1 MSMRI
6 ALYGRGF
13 GPDYDGLMKEVM
25 RVLKEARTEMLV
37 FTGLL
42 DDVKRCSDKGT
53 DYQTFNSYEQL
64 KGKADV
70 LFSFGGD
77 GTMLDS
83 VEYVRDTAIP
93 VLGINMGRLGF
104 LSSVS
109 SDETLDAVH
118 KILKGDYEVEKRSLL
133 ELVGEK
139 QRFNG
144 INYALN
150 ELSVMRKDGSSL
162 IVIQVFVDD
171 KLLNTYWADG
181 LILATPTGSTA
192 YSLSAG
198 GPIVAPN
205 NDSFLITPI
214 SAHNLS
220 VRPVVISDKSVV
232 KIKVDGRCDAYD
244 LSLDSRTKLVDKSL
258 QLEVKKADFTF
269 NMVKLP
275 GKDFFEAIRKKLLWG
290 NDVRN

>member
-1 MSMRI
+1 MKI
-6 ALYGRGF
+6 ALYGRAYS
-13 GPDYDGLMKEVM
+13 PDYEGLMTE
-25 RVLKEARTEMLV
+25 VLKTLREAGAQIMAY
-37 FTGLL
+37 TGLMNHP
-42 DDVKRCSDKGT
+42 DI
-53 DYQTFNSYEQL
+53 QTFSSYEQL
-64 KGKADV
+64 RGNADM

-83 VEYVRDTAIP
+83 VELVRDSGIP
-93 VLGINMGRLGF
+93 VLGINTGRLGF
-104 LSSVS
+104 LASVS
-109 SDETLDAVH
+109 QKETISAVKHILD
-118 KILKGDYEVEKRSLL
+118 GNYEVEQRSLVQ
-133 ELVGEK
+133 LVGQEE
-139 QRFNG
+139 RFNG

-162 IVIQVFVDD
+162 IVINVFVDD

-220 VRPVVISDKSVV
+220 VRPVVRSDKSVV
-232 KIKVDGRCDAYD
+232 KIKIDGRCDAYD
-244 LSLDSRTKLVDKSL
+244 LSLDSRTKLVDKKL
-258 QLEVKKADFTF
+258 ELEVKKADFCF

-275 GKDFFEAIRKKLLWG
+275 GKDFFEAIRNKLLWG

>member
-1 MSMRI
+1 MKI
-6 ALYGRGF
+6 ALYGRAYS
-13 GPDYDGLMKEVM
+13 PDYEGLMNE
-25 RVLKEARTEMLV
+25 VLKTLHEAGAHIMAYA
-37 FTGLL
+37 GLMSHP
-42 DDVKRCSDKGT
+42 DI
-53 DYQTFNSYEQL
+53 QTFNSFEQL
-64 KGKADV
+64 RGNADM

-77 GTMLDS
+77 GTILDS
-83 VEYVRDTAIP
+83 LELVRDSGIP
-93 VLGINMGRLGF
+93 VLGINTGRLGF
-104 LSSVS
+104 LASVS
-109 SDETLDAVH
+109 PNETIAAV
-118 KILKGDYEVEKRSLL
+118 KYILAGNYEVEKRSLVK
-133 ELVGEK
+133 LVGQEE
-139 QRFNG
+139 RFKG

-232 KIKVDGRCDAYD
+232 RIKIDGRCDAYD
-244 LSLDSRTKLVDKSL
+244 LSLDSRTKLVDKTL
-258 QLEVKKADFTF
+258 ELEVKKADFCF

>member
-1 MSMRI
+1 MRI

-13 GPDYDGLMKEVM
+13 GPDYDGLMKEVL
-25 RVLKEARTEMLV
+25 RVLRDARTETLV
-37 FTGLL
+37 FNSLL
-42 DDVKRCSDKGT
+42 DDIKRCSDKNV

>member
-1 MSMRI
+1 MRI

-13 GPDYDGLMKEVM
+13 GLDYDGLMKDVL
-25 RVLKEARTEMLV
+25 RVLHDAGAQTVV

-42 DDVKRCSDKGT
+42 NDIKRCSGDVT
-53 DYQTFNSYEQL
+53 DYPVFSSYEQL
-64 KGKADV
+64 KGRADI

-83 VEYVRDTAIP
+83 LEYVRDTAIP
-93 VLGINMGRLGF
+93 VFGINTGRLGF
-104 LSSVS
+104 LASVTPS
-109 SDETLDAVH
+109 ETIEAIT
-118 KILKGDYEVEKRSLL
+118 KILNGDYEVEKRSLL
-133 ELVGEK
+133 ELVGEEK
-139 QRFNG
+139 RFNG
-144 INYALN
+144 INFALN

-192 YSLSAG
+192 YSLSVG

-232 KIKVDGRCDAYD
+232 RIKVDGRCDAYD
-244 LSLDSRTKLVDKSL
+244 LNLDSRTKLVDKSL
-258 QLEVKKADFTF
+258 ELEVKKADFSF

>member
-1 MSMRI
+1 MRI

-13 GPDYDGLMKEVM
+13 GPDYDGLMKEVL
-25 RVLKEARTEMLV
+25 RVLRNAGTETIVYTSLMN
-37 FTGLL
+37 
-42 DDVKRCSDKGT
+42 DIMRCDAENA
-53 DYQTFNSYEQL
+53 DYQTFNSYDQL
-64 KGKADV
+64 KDKADV

-109 SDETLDAVH
+109 SNETIDAVN
-118 KILKGDYEVEKRSLL
+118 KILKGDFEVEKRSLL
-133 ELVGEK
+133 ELVGEE
-139 QRFNG
+139 QRFKG

-150 ELSVMRKDGSSL
+150 ELSLMRKDGSSL

-244 LSLDSRTKLVDKSL
+244 LSLDSRTKLVDKGL
-258 QLEVKKADFTF
+258 QLEVKKAGFSF

-275 GKDFFEAIRKKLLWG
+275 EKDFFEAIRKKLLWG

>member
-1 MSMRI
+1 MRI

-13 GPDYDGLMKEVM
+13 GSDYEGLMKEVL
-25 RVLKEARTEMLV
+25 RVLHDNGTEIMV
-37 FTGLL
+37 FSGFMK
-42 DDVKRCSDKGT
+42 DVKRCMTQDV
-53 DYQTFNSYEQL
+53 DIHEFNSYDQL
-64 KGKADV
+64 KGKADM

-83 VEYVRDTAIP
+83 LEYVRDTSIP
-93 VLGINMGRLGF
+93 VFGINTGRLGF

-109 SDETLDAVH
+109 SNETLDAVNT
-118 KILKGDYEVEKRSLL
+118 ILKGDYEVEKRSLL
-133 ELVGEK
+133 ELVGEE
-139 QRFNG
+139 QRFKG
-144 INYALN
+144 INFALN

-162 IVIQVFVDD
+162 IVIQVFVDG

-220 VRPVVISDKSVV
+220 VRPVVISDKSIV

-258 QLEVKKADFTF
+258 QLEIKKADFSF

>member
-1 MSMRI
+1 MRI

-13 GPDYDGLMKEVM
+13 GPDYDGLMKEVL
-25 RVLKEARTEMLV
+25 RVLNDAGIETIV
-37 FTGLL
+37 FSGFMN
-42 DDVKRCSDKGT
+42 DMKRCVGEDAE
-53 DYQTFNSYEQL
+53 YQMFNSYEQL
-64 KGKADV
+64 KGRADM

-93 VLGINMGRLGF
+93 VFGINTGRLGF

-109 SDETLDAVH
+109 PKETVGAV
-118 KILKGDYEVEKRSLL
+118 KMILNGDYDVEKRSLL
-133 ELVGEK
+133 ELVGEAK
-139 QRFNG
+139 RFNG

-205 NDSFLITPI
+205 TDSFLITPI

-220 VRPVVISDKSVV
+220 VRPVVISDKSTV
-232 KIKVDGRCDAYD
+232 KIKVDGRCDEYD
-244 LSLDSRTKLVDKSL
+244 LNLDSRTKLVNKDL
-258 QLEVKKADFTF
+258 QLEVKKADFSF
-269 NMVKLP
+269 MMVKLH
-275 GKDFFEAIRKKLLWG
+275 GKDFFQAIRNKLLWG

>member
-1 MSMRI
+1 MRI

-13 GPDYDGLMKEVM
+13 GPDYDGLMKEVL
-25 RVLKEARTEMLV
+25 RVLRNAGTETIVYTSLMN
-37 FTGLL
+37 
-42 DDVKRCSDKGT
+42 DIMRCDAENA
-53 DYQTFNSYEQL
+53 DYQTFNTYEQL
-64 KGKADV
+64 KDKADV

-109 SDETLDAVH
+109 SNETIDAVN
-118 KILKGDYEVEKRSLL
+118 KILKGDFEVEKRSLL
-133 ELVGEK
+133 ELVGEE
-139 QRFNG
+139 QRFKG

-150 ELSVMRKDGSSL
+150 ELSLMRKDGSSL

-244 LSLDSRTKLVDKSL
+244 LSLDSRTKLVDKGL
-258 QLEVKKADFTF
+258 QLEIKKAGFSF

-275 GKDFFEAIRKKLLWG
+275 EKDFFEAIRKKLLWG

>member
-1 MSMRI
+1 M
-6 ALYGRGF
+6 
-13 GPDYDGLMKEVM
+13 
-25 RVLKEARTEMLV
+25 
-37 FTGLL
+37 
-42 DDVKRCSDKGT
+42 
-53 DYQTFNSYEQL
+53 
-64 KGKADV
+64 

-83 VEYVRDTAIP
+83 VEYVRDTSIP

-109 SDETLDAVH
+109 SDETLDAVK
-118 KILKGDYEVEKRSLL
+118 KILDGKYEVEKRSLL

-198 GPIVAPN
+198 G
-205 NDSFLITPI
+205 
-214 SAHNLS
+214 LS
-220 VRPVVISDKSVV
+220 
-232 KIKVDGRCDAYD
+232 
-244 LSLDSRTKLVDKSL
+244 
-258 QLEVKKADFTF
+258 
-269 NMVKLP
+269 
-275 GKDFFEAIRKKLLWG
+275 
-290 NDVRN
+290 

>member
-1 MSMRI
+1 MKI

-13 GPDYDGLMKEVM
+13 SLEYEGLVKEVL
-25 RVLKEARTEMLV
+25 RVLKNAGTEIV
-37 FTGLL
+37 AYSGLL
-42 DDVKRCSDKGT
+42 DDKE
-53 DYQTFNSYEQL
+53 YPTFNSYEQL
-64 KGKADV
+64 KGRADV

-83 VEYVRDTAIP
+83 VEFVRDSGVP

-109 SDETLDAVH
+109 STETIDAVNM
-118 KILKGDYEVEKRSLL
+118 ILNGNYEVEKRSLL
-133 ELVGEK
+133 ELVGEGE
-139 QRFNG
+139 RFKG

-205 NDSFLITPI
+205 NDSFVITPI

-220 VRPVVISDKSVV
+220 VRPVVISDKSIV

-244 LSLDSRTKLVDKSL
+244 LSLDSRTKLVNKSL
-258 QLEVKKADFTF
+258 ELQIKKADFSF

>member
-1 MSMRI
+1 MRI

-13 GPDYDGLMKEVM
+13 GPDYDGLMKEVL
-25 RVLKEARTEMLV
+25 RVLRDAGTKTIVYTSLMN
-37 FTGLL
+37 
-42 DDVKRCSDKGT
+42 DIMRCDAENA
-53 DYQTFNSYEQL
+53 DYQTFNSYDQL
-64 KGKADV
+64 KDKADV

-109 SDETLDAVH
+109 SNETIDAVN
-118 KILKGDYEVEKRSLL
+118 KILKGDFEVEKRSLL
-133 ELVGEK
+133 ELVGEE
-139 QRFNG
+139 QRFKG

-150 ELSVMRKDGSSL
+150 ELSLMRKDGSSL

-244 LSLDSRTKLVDKSL
+244 LSLDSRTKLVDKGL
-258 QLEVKKADFTF
+258 QLEVKKAGFSF

-275 GKDFFEAIRKKLLWG
+275 EKDFFEAIRKKLLWG

>member
-1 MSMRI
+1 MRI

-13 GPDYDGLMKEVM
+13 GPDYDGLMKEVL
-25 RVLKEARTEMLV
+25 RVLRDAHTEALV

-42 DDVKRCSDKGT
+42 NDVKRCSDKGA

-64 KGKADV
+64 KGKADM

-83 VEYVRDTAIP
+83 VEYVRDTSIP

-109 SDETLDAVH
+109 SDETLDAVK
-118 KILKGDYEVEKRSLL
+118 KILDGKYEVEKRSLL

-258 QLEVKKADFTF
+258 QLEVKKADFSF

-275 GKDFFEAIRKKLLWG
+275 NKDFFEAIRKKLLWG

>member
-1 MSMRI
+1 MKI
-6 ALYGRGF
+6 ALYGRAYS
-13 GPDYDGLMKEVM
+13 PDYEELMTEVLKTLRESGAHIMAYTGLMN
-25 RVLKEARTEMLV
+25 RP
-37 FTGLL
+37 
-42 DDVKRCSDKGT
+42 DI
-53 DYQTFNSYEQL
+53 QTFSSFEQL
-64 KGKADV
+64 KGNADM

-83 VEYVRDTAIP
+83 VELVRDSGIP
-93 VLGINMGRLGF
+93 VLGINTGRLGF
-104 LSSVS
+104 LASVS
-109 SDETLDAVH
+109 PDETIATV
-118 KILKGDYEVEKRSLL
+118 KNILAGNYEVEKRSLVQ
-133 ELVGEK
+133 LVGQEE
-139 QRFNG
+139 RFKG

-162 IVIQVFVDD
+162 IVIQVFVDGR
-171 KLLNTYWADG
+171 LLNTYWADG
-181 LILATPTGSTA
+181 LIMATPTGSTA

-220 VRPVVISDKSVV
+220 VRPVVISDKSTVR
-232 KIKVDGRCDAYD
+232 IKVDGRCDAYD
-244 LSLDSRTKLVDKSL
+244 LSLDSRTKLVDKTL
-258 QLEVKKADFTF
+258 ELEVKKADFCF

>member
-1 MSMRI
+1 MRI

-13 GPDYDGLMKEVM
+13 GSDYDGLMKEVL
-25 RVLKEARTEMLV
+25 RVLNDAGTEIIV
-37 FTGLL
+37 FSGFLNDL
-42 DDVKRCSDKGT
+42 KRCSEKNA
-53 DYQTFNSYEQL
+53 DYKVFNSYEQL
-64 KGKADV
+64 KGKADM

-83 VEYVRDTAIP
+83 LEYVRDTAIP
-93 VLGINMGRLGF
+93 VFGINTGRLGF

-109 SDETLDAVH
+109 PKETVEAV
-118 KILKGDYEVEKRSLL
+118 KMILNGEYDVEKRSLL
-133 ELVGEK
+133 ELVGEEE
-139 QRFNG
+139 RFKG

-162 IVIQVFVDD
+162 IVIQVFVDN

-205 NDSFLITPI
+205 TDSFLITPI

-244 LSLDSRTKLVDKSL
+244 LNLDSRTKLVDKGL
-258 QLEVKKADFTF
+258 QLEVKKADFSF
-269 NMVKLP
+269 NMVKLQSR
-275 GKDFFEAIRKKLLWG
+275 DFFEAIRNKLLWG

>member
-1 MSMRI
+1 MKI

-13 GPDYDGLMKEVM
+13 SPEYEGLVKEVL
-25 RVLKEARTEMLV
+25 RVLKNAGAEIVAYS
-37 FTGLL
+37 GLL
-42 DDVKRCSDKGT
+42 DDKE
-53 DYQTFNSYEQL
+53 YQTFNSYEQL
-64 KGKADV
+64 KGKTDV

-83 VEYVRDTAIP
+83 VEFVRDSGVP

-109 SDETLDAVH
+109 SAETIDAV
-118 KILKGDYEVEKRSLL
+118 KMILNGNYEVEKRSLL
-133 ELVGEK
+133 ELVGEGE
-139 QRFNG
+139 RFKG

-171 KLLNTYWADG
+171 KLLNAYWADG

-198 GPIVAPN
+198 GPILAPD
-205 NDSFLITPI
+205 NDSFVITPI

-244 LSLDSRTKLVDKSL
+244 LSLDSRTKLVNKSL
-258 QLEVKKADFTF
+258 ELQIKKADFSF

>member
-1 MSMRI
+1 MRI

-13 GPDYDGLMKEVM
+13 GPDYDGLMKEVL
-25 RVLKEARTEMLV
+25 RVLRDAGTKTIVYTSLMN
-37 FTGLL
+37 
-42 DDVKRCSDKGT
+42 DIMRCDAENA
-53 DYQTFNSYEQL
+53 DYQTFNTYEQL
-64 KGKADV
+64 KDKADV

-109 SDETLDAVH
+109 SNETIDAVK
-118 KILKGDYEVEKRSLL
+118 KILKGDFEVEKRSLL
-133 ELVGEK
+133 ELVGEE
-139 QRFNG
+139 QRFKG

-150 ELSVMRKDGSSL
+150 ELSLMRKDGSSL

-244 LSLDSRTKLVDKSL
+244 LSLDSRTKLVDKGL
-258 QLEVKKADFTF
+258 QLEVKKAGFSF

-275 GKDFFEAIRKKLLWG
+275 EKDFFEAIRKKLLWG

>member
-1 MSMRI
+1 MRI

-13 GPDYDGLMKEVM
+13 GPDYDGLMKEVL
-25 RVLKEARTEMLV
+25 RVLKEANTETMV

-42 DDVKRCSDKGT
+42 DDIKRCANENA
-53 DYQTFNSYEQL
+53 DYQVFRSYEQL
-64 KGKADV
+64 KEHADV

-109 SDETLDAVH
+109 SSETIEAVH
-118 KILKGDYEVEKRSLL
+118 KIINGDYEVEKRSLL
-133 ELVGEK
+133 ELVGEG
-139 QRFNG
+139 QRFKG

-232 KIKVDGRCDAYD
+232 KIKIDGRCDAYD

-258 QLEVKKADFTF
+258 QLEIKKADFSF

-275 GKDFFEAIRKKLLWG
+275 DKDFFEAIRKKLLWG

>member
-1 MSMRI
+1 MRI

-13 GPDYDGLMKEVM
+13 GPDYDGLMKEVL
-25 RVLKEARTEMLV
+25 RVLNDAAAEIIV
-37 FTGLL
+37 FSGFMQDLR
-42 DDVKRCSDKGT
+42 RCVGKNA
-53 DYQTFNSYEQL
+53 DYQEFNSYEQL
-64 KGKADV
+64 KGKADM

-93 VLGINMGRLGF
+93 VFGINTGRLGF

-109 SDETLDAVH
+109 PKDTVDAV
-118 KILKGDYEVEKRSLL
+118 KMILKGEYEVEKRSLL
-133 ELVGEK
+133 ELVGEE
-139 QRFNG
+139 QRFKG

-162 IVIQVFVDD
+162 IVIQVFVDG

-244 LSLDSRTKLVDKSL
+244 LSLDSRTKLVDKGL
-258 QLEVKKADFTF
+258 QLEIKKADFSF

-275 GKDFFEAIRKKLLWG
+275 GRDFFEAIRNKLLWG

>member
-1 MSMRI
+1 MRI

-13 GPDYDGLMKEVM
+13 GPDYDGLMKEVL
-25 RVLKEARTEMLV
+25 RVLRDAGTKTIVYTSLMN
-37 FTGLL
+37 
-42 DDVKRCSDKGT
+42 DIMRCDAENA
-53 DYQTFNSYEQL
+53 DYQTFNSYDQL
-64 KGKADV
+64 KDKADV

-109 SDETLDAVH
+109 SNETIDAVN
-118 KILKGDYEVEKRSLL
+118 KILKGDFEVEKRSLL
-133 ELVGEK
+133 ELVGEE
-139 QRFNG
+139 QRFKG

-150 ELSVMRKDGSSL
+150 ELSLMRKDGSSL

-244 LSLDSRTKLVDKSL
+244 LSLDSRTKLVDKGL
-258 QLEVKKADFTF
+258 QLEIKKAGFSF

-275 GKDFFEAIRKKLLWG
+275 EKDFFEAIRKKLLWG

>member
-1 MSMRI
+1 MRI

-13 GPDYDGLMKEVM
+13 GPDYDGLMTEVL
-25 RVLKEARTEMLV
+25 RVLKDARTETLV

-42 DDVKRCSDKGT
+42 DDVKRCADKGAE
-53 DYQTFNSYEQL
+53 YPTFNSYDQL

-118 KILKGDYEVEKRSLL
+118 KILNGDYEVEKRSLL

-139 QRFNG
+139 HRFNG

-150 ELSVMRKDGSSL
+150 ELSLMRKDGSSL

-258 QLEVKKADFTF
+258 QLEVKKADFSF

>member
-1 MSMRI
+1 MRI

-13 GPDYDGLMKEVM
+13 GPDYDGLMKEVLRVIRNASTETIVYTSLMNDIM
-25 RVLKEARTEMLV
+25 RCDAENA
-37 FTGLL
+37 
-42 DDVKRCSDKGT
+42 
-53 DYQTFNSYEQL
+53 DYQTFNSYDQL
-64 KGKADV
+64 KDKADV

-109 SDETLDAVH
+109 SNETIDAVN
-118 KILKGDYEVEKRSLL
+118 KILKGDFEVEKRSLL
-133 ELVGEK
+133 ELVGEE
-139 QRFNG
+139 QRFKG

-150 ELSVMRKDGSSL
+150 ELSLMRKDGSSL

-244 LSLDSRTKLVDKSL
+244 LSLDSRTKLVDKGL
-258 QLEVKKADFTF
+258 QLEVRKADFSF

>member
-1 MSMRI
+1 MRI

-25 RVLKEARTEMLV
+25 RVLRDARTETLV

-42 DDVKRCSDKGT
+42 DDVKRCADKGV
-53 DYQTFNSYEQL
+53 DYPTFNSYEQL

-118 KILKGDYEVEKRSLL
+118 KILNGDYEVEKRSLL

-258 QLEVKKADFTF
+258 QLEVKKAEFSF

>member
-1 MSMRI
+1 MRI

-13 GPDYDGLMKEVM
+13 GSDYDGLMKEVL
-25 RVLKEARTEMLV
+25 RVLNDAGTETIV
-37 FTGLL
+37 FSGFLN
-42 DDVKRCSDKGT
+42 DMKRCFGT
-53 DYQTFNSYEQL
+53 DAEYQMFNSYEQL
-64 KGKADV
+64 KGRADM

-83 VEYVRDTAIP
+83 LEYVRDTAIP
-93 VLGINMGRLGF
+93 VFGINTGRLGF

-109 SDETLDAVH
+109 PKETVEAVK
-118 KILKGDYEVEKRSLL
+118 KILNGEFEVEKRSLL
-133 ELVGEK
+133 ELVGEED
-139 QRFNG
+139 RFKG

-205 NDSFLITPI
+205 TDSFLITPI

-220 VRPVVISDKSVV
+220 VRPVVISDKSNV

-244 LSLDSRTKLVDKSL
+244 LNLDSRTKLVDKGL
-258 QLEVKKADFTF
+258 QLEVKKADFSF
-269 NMVKLP
+269 NMVKLQ
-275 GKDFFEAIRKKLLWG
+275 GRDFFEAIRNKLLWG

>member
-1 MSMRI
+1 MRI

-13 GPDYDGLMKEVM
+13 GPDYDGLMKEVL
-25 RVLKEARTEMLV
+25 RVLRNAGTETIVYTSLMN
-37 FTGLL
+37 
-42 DDVKRCSDKGT
+42 DIMRCDAENA
-53 DYQTFNSYEQL
+53 DYQTFNTYEQL
-64 KGKADV
+64 KDKADV

-109 SDETLDAVH
+109 SNETIDAVN
-118 KILKGDYEVEKRSLL
+118 KILKGNFEVEKRSLL
-133 ELVGEK
+133 ELVGEE
-139 QRFNG
+139 QRFKG

-150 ELSVMRKDGSSL
+150 ELSLMRKDGSSL
-162 IVIQVFVDD
+162 IVIQVFVDN

-244 LSLDSRTKLVDKSL
+244 LSLDSRTKLVDKGL
-258 QLEVKKADFTF
+258 QLEVKKAGFSF

-275 GKDFFEAIRKKLLWG
+275 EKDFFEAIRKKLLWG

>member
-1 MSMRI
+1 MRI

-13 GPDYDGLMKEVM
+13 GPDYDGLMKKVLH
-25 RVLKEARTEMLV
+25 VLKDAQADILV

-42 DDVKRCSDKGT
+42 DDIKRCVGQAA
-53 DYQTFNSYEQL
+53 DYQIFNSYEQL

-83 VEYVRDTAIP
+83 VEYVRDTAVP

-109 SDETLDAVH
+109 SDETLDAVK
-118 KILKGDYEVEKRSLL
+118 KILNGVYEVEKRSLL

-150 ELSVMRKDGSSL
+150 ELSLMRKDGSSL

-258 QLEVKKADFTF
+258 QLEIKKADFSF

>member
-1 MSMRI
+1 MLRI
-6 ALYGRGF
+6 ALYGRAYSS
-13 GPDYDGLMKEVM
+13 DYEGLMTE
-25 RVLKEARTEMLV
+25 VLKILREAGVQIMAYS
-37 FTGLL
+37 GLMNH
-42 DDVKRCSDKGT
+42 T
-53 DYQTFNSYEQL
+53 DIQTFSSYEQL
-64 KGKADV
+64 KGNADM

-83 VEYVRDTAIP
+83 VELVRDSGIP
-93 VLGINMGRLGF
+93 VLGINTGRLGF
-104 LSSVS
+104 LASVS
-109 SDETLDAVH
+109 PKETIDAVKH
-118 KILKGDYEVEKRSLL
+118 IINGNYDVEKRSLVQL
-133 ELVGEK
+133 IGQEE
-139 QRFNG
+139 RFKG

-162 IVIQVFVDD
+162 IVINVYVDD

-244 LSLDSRTKLVDKSL
+244 LSLDSRTKLVDKTL
-258 QLEVKKADFTF
+258 ELEVKKADFCF
-269 NMVKLP
+269 NMVQLP
-275 GKDFFEAIRKKLLWG
+275 GKDFFKAIRNKLLWG

>member
-1 MSMRI
+1 MRI

-13 GPDYDGLMKEVM
+13 GPDYDGLMKEVL
-25 RVLKEARTEMLV
+25 RVLRDARTETPV
-37 FTGLL
+37 FAGLL
-42 DDVKRCSDKGT
+42 NDVKRCSDKGA

-64 KGKADV
+64 KGKADM

-83 VEYVRDTAIP
+83 VEYVRDTSIP

-109 SDETLDAVH
+109 SDETLDAVK
-118 KILKGDYEVEKRSLL
+118 KILDGEYEVEKRSLL

-258 QLEVKKADFTF
+258 QLEVKKADFSF

-275 GKDFFEAIRKKLLWG
+275 NKDFFEAIRKKLLWG

>member
-1 MSMRI
+1 MRI

-13 GPDYDGLMKEVM
+13 GLDYDGLMKDVL
-25 RVLKEARTEMLV
+25 RVLNDAGAHTVV

-42 DDVKRCSDKGT
+42 NDIKRCSGDVT
-53 DYQTFNSYEQL
+53 DYPVFSSYEQL
-64 KGKADV
+64 KGRADI

-83 VEYVRDTAIP
+83 LEYVRDTAIP
-93 VLGINMGRLGF
+93 VFGINTGRLGF
-104 LSSVS
+104 LASVTPS
-109 SDETLDAVH
+109 ETIEAIT
-118 KILKGDYEVEKRSLL
+118 KILNGDFEVEKRSLL
-133 ELVGEK
+133 ELVGEQK
-139 QRFNG
+139 RFNG
-144 INYALN
+144 INFALN

-192 YSLSAG
+192 YSLSVG

-232 KIKVDGRCDAYD
+232 RIKVDGRCDAYD
-244 LSLDSRTKLVDKSL
+244 LNLDSRTKLVDKSL
-258 QLEVKKADFTF
+258 ELEVKKADFSF

>member
-1 MSMRI
+1 MRI

-13 GPDYDGLMKEVM
+13 GPDYDGLMTEVL
-25 RVLKEARTEMLV
+25 RVLKDARTETLV

-42 DDVKRCSDKGT
+42 DDVKRCADKGAE
-53 DYQTFNSYEQL
+53 YPTFNSYDQL

-118 KILKGDYEVEKRSLL
+118 KILNGDYEVERRSLL

-181 LILATPTGSTA
+181 LIMATPTGSTA

-258 QLEVKKADFTF
+258 QLEVKKAEFSF

>member
-1 MSMRI
+1 MRI

-13 GPDYDGLMKEVM
+13 GPDYDGLMKEVL
-25 RVLKEARTEMLV
+25 RVLRDAGTKTIVYTSLMN
-37 FTGLL
+37 
-42 DDVKRCSDKGT
+42 DIMRCDAENA
-53 DYQTFNSYEQL
+53 DYQTFNTYEQL
-64 KGKADV
+64 KDKADV

-109 SDETLDAVH
+109 SNETIDAVN
-118 KILKGDYEVEKRSLL
+118 KILKGDFEVEKRSLL
-133 ELVGEK
+133 ELVGEE
-139 QRFNG
+139 QRFKG

-150 ELSVMRKDGSSL
+150 ELSLMRKDGSSL

-244 LSLDSRTKLVDKSL
+244 LSLDSRTKLVDKGL
-258 QLEVKKADFTF
+258 QLEVKKAGFSF

-275 GKDFFEAIRKKLLWG
+275 DKDFFEAIRKKLLWG

>member
-1 MSMRI
+1 MRI

-13 GPDYDGLMKEVM
+13 GPEYDGLIKEVLQILQNAGVKTVVFSSLVGDIM
-25 RVLKEARTEMLV
+25 RC
-37 FTGLL
+37 
-42 DDVKRCSDKGT
+42 DDKHT

-64 KGKADV
+64 KGEADI

-83 VEYVRDTAIP
+83 VEYVRDTSIP

-104 LSSVS
+104 LSSVAAN
-109 SDETLDAVH
+109 ETIDAVN
-118 KILKGDYEVEKRSLL
+118 KIIKGDFEVEKRSLL
-133 ELVGEK
+133 ELVGEGE
-139 QRFNG
+139 RFNG

-162 IVIQVFVDD
+162 IVIQVFVDG
-171 KLLNTYWADG
+171 KLLNTYWSDG

-244 LSLDSRTKLVDKSL
+244 LSLDSRTKLVDKGL
-258 QLEVKKADFTF
+258 QLEVRKADFSF
-269 NMVKLP
+269 IMVKLP
-275 GKDFFEAIRKKLLWG
+275 EKDFFEAIRKKLLWG

>member
-1 MSMRI
+1 MRI

-13 GPDYDGLMKEVM
+13 GPDYDGLMKEVL
-25 RVLKEARTEMLV
+25 RVLRNAGTETIVYTSLMN
-37 FTGLL
+37 
-42 DDVKRCSDKGT
+42 DIMRCDAENA
-53 DYQTFNSYEQL
+53 DYQTFNTYEQL
-64 KGKADV
+64 KDKADV

-109 SDETLDAVH
+109 SNETIDAVN
-118 KILKGDYEVEKRSLL
+118 KILKGDFEVEKRSLL
-133 ELVGEK
+133 ELVGEE
-139 QRFNG
+139 QRFKG

-150 ELSVMRKDGSSL
+150 ELSLMRKDGSSL

-244 LSLDSRTKLVDKSL
+244 LSLDSRTKLVDKGL
-258 QLEVKKADFTF
+258 QLEVKKAGFSF
-269 NMVKLP
+269 NMFKLP
-275 GKDFFEAIRKKLLWG
+275 DKDFFEAIRKKLIWG

>member
-1 MSMRI
+1 MRI

-13 GPDYDGLMKEVM
+13 GPDYDGLMTEVL
-25 RVLKEARTEMLV
+25 RVLKDARTETLV

-42 DDVKRCSDKGT
+42 DDVKRCADKGAE
-53 DYQTFNSYEQL
+53 YPTFNSYDQL

-118 KILKGDYEVEKRSLL
+118 KILNGDYEVEKRSLL

-258 QLEVKKADFTF
+258 QLEVKKADFSF

>member
-1 MSMRI
+1 MKI

-13 GPDYDGLMKEVM
+13 GPDYDGLVKEVLH
-25 RVLKEARTEMLV
+25 VLKNAGTEIV
-37 FTGLL
+37 VYSGLL
-42 DDVKRCSDKGT
+42 NDIKRCASEDAE
-53 DYQTFNSYEQL
+53 YHAFNSYEQL
-64 KGKADV
+64 KGRADV

-83 VEYVRDTAIP
+83 LEFVRDTGIP

-109 SDETLDAVH
+109 STETLDAVNM
-118 KILKGDYEVEKRSLL
+118 ILKGNYEVEKRSLL
-133 ELVGEK
+133 ELVGEEG
-139 QRFNG
+139 RFKG
-144 INYALN
+144 INFALN

-244 LSLDSRTKLVDKSL
+244 LSLDSRTKLVDRTL
-258 QLEVKKADFTF
+258 ELEVKKADFCF

>member
-1 MSMRI
+1 MRI

-13 GPDYDGLMKEVM
+13 GPDYDGLMKEVL
-25 RVLKEARTEMLV
+25 RVLRNAGTETIVYTSLMN
-37 FTGLL
+37 
-42 DDVKRCSDKGT
+42 DIMRCDAENA

-64 KGKADV
+64 KDKADV

-109 SDETLDAVH
+109 SNETIDAVN
-118 KILKGDYEVEKRSLL
+118 KILKGDFEVEKRSLL
-133 ELVGEK
+133 ELVGEE
-139 QRFNG
+139 QRFKG

-150 ELSVMRKDGSSL
+150 ELSLMRKDGSSL

-244 LSLDSRTKLVDKSL
+244 LSLDSRTKLVDKGL
-258 QLEVKKADFTF
+258 QLEVKKAGFSF

-275 GKDFFEAIRKKLLWG
+275 EKDFFEAIRKKLLWG

>member
-1 MSMRI
+1 MRI

-13 GPDYDGLMKEVM
+13 DPDYDGLMKEVL
-25 RVLKEARTEMLV
+25 RVLRDAGIEISV
-37 FTGLL
+37 FSGFLN
-42 DDVKRCSDKGT
+42 DIKRSDGGKT
-53 DYQTFNSYEQL
+53 DYLTFDSYEQL
-64 KGKADV
+64 KGKTDM

-77 GTMLDS
+77 GTMLDT
-83 VEYVRDTAIP
+83 VEYVRDSEIP
-93 VLGINMGRLGF
+93 VFGINTGRLGF

-109 SDETLDAVH
+109 SNETLEAVNS
-118 KILKGDYEVEKRSLL
+118 ILQGDYEVERRSLL
-133 ELVGEK
+133 ELVGEEE
-139 QRFNG
+139 RFNG

-162 IVIQVFVDD
+162 IVIKVLVDG

-181 LILATPTGSTA
+181 IILATPTGSTA

-220 VRPVVISDKSVV
+220 VRPVVISDKSIV
-232 KIKVDGRCDAYD
+232 KIKVEGRCDAYD
-244 LSLDSRTKLVDKSL
+244 LSLDSRTKLVKKT
-258 QLEVKKADFTF
+258 LELEIKKAGFGF

-275 GKDFFEAIRKKLLWG
+275 GKDFFEAIRNKLLWG

>member
-1 MSMRI
+1 MRI

-13 GPDYDGLMKEVM
+13 GPDYDGLMTEVL
-25 RVLKEARTEMLV
+25 RVLKDARTETLV

-42 DDVKRCSDKGT
+42 DDVKRCADKGAE
-53 DYQTFNSYEQL
+53 YPTFNSYDQL

-118 KILKGDYEVEKRSLL
+118 KILNGDYEVEKRSLL

-258 QLEVKKADFTF
+258 QLEVKKAEFSF